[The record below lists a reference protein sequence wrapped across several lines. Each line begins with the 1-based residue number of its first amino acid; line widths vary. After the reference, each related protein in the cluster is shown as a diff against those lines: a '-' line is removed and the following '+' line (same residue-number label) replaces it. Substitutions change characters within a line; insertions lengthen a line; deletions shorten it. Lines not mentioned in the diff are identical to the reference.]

1 MRKHLLILPLVLLAC
16 ACEEQF
22 GGIFD
27 EQAPLPWGTDSLCI
41 ENPIAPGESLCYQIQ
56 LRLDTLPD
64 SIAMAGQLSTVLCDS
79 VLYTPGHATIRE
91 TMAAFADSLEREWK
105 AELAER
111 YEPESE
117 YKDMFQYHYF
127 VQGNPVDNALDSI
140 MSYEVK
146 TTCYLGGAHGS
157 HMVQY
162 YNFEMASGKLLSIQ
176 DIIPAEKE
184 MLVLMAMQDQLC
196 KDYEVKDIADLQEQ
210 TGITMLGDLYLTN
223 NFLLKGD
230 SILFL
235 FNQYEIAPYAAGLI
249 SVTLPRP

>member
-1 MRKHLLILPLVLLAC
+1 MKKHILILPLVLLAC
-16 ACEEQF
+16 ACEEQT
-22 GGIFD
+22 GVGD
-27 EQAPLPWGTDSLCI
+27 AQPPLVWGTDSLCI
-41 ENPIAPGESLCYQIQ
+41 EHPIAPGESNYYQIQ

-64 SIAMAGQLSTVLCDS
+64 SIPLSGQLTAVLCDS
-79 VLYTPGHATIRE
+79 VLYTPGRATIRE
-91 TMAAFADSLEREWK
+91 AMTAFADSVEAEWK
-105 AELAER
+105 MELDER

-127 VQGNPVDNALDSI
+127 ITGSPVENALDSI
-140 MSYEVK
+140 VSYEVK

-157 HMVQY
+157 YVVQY
-162 YNFEMASGKLLSIQ
+162 FNFERTSGKLLSIQ
-176 DIIPAEKE
+176 DIVPPEKE

>member
-1 MRKHLLILPLVLLAC
+1 MKKHLLILPLVLLAC
-16 ACEEQF
+16 ACEEQPI
-22 GGIFD
+22 GGD
-27 EQAPLPWGTDSLCI
+27 TQPPLVWGTDSLCI
-41 ENPIAPGESLCYQIQ
+41 ENPIAPGESHCYQIQ

-64 SIAMAGQLSTVLCDS
+64 STALAEQLKAVLCDS
-79 VLYTPGHATIRE
+79 ILYTPGRATIRE
-91 TMAAFADSLEREWK
+91 AMTAFADSVEAEWK
-105 AELAER
+105 MELAER

-127 VQGNPVDNALDSI
+127 IKGNPVENALDSI
-140 MSYEVK
+140 MSYEVL

-157 HMVQY
+157 HVVQY
-162 YNFEMASGKLLSIQ
+162 FNFERTSGKLLTIQ
-176 DIIPAEKE
+176 DIVPAEKE

-196 KDYEVKDIADLQEQ
+196 KDYEVKDITELQEQ

-235 FNQYEIAPYAAGLI
+235 FNQYDIAPYSAGLI
-249 SVTLPRP
+249 SITLARP